1 MRVKKLYGFN
11 SDSPGV
17 MQDVTTFHEVN
28 ESEVSEEPS
37 VKFPP
42 LESPSNLSTSD
53 SVDSKSVV
61 VSLAGDTNTRCS
73 VL

>member
-1 MRVKKLYGFN
+1 MGMKKLCGFN

-28 ESEVSEEPS
+28 ESEDSEEPS
-37 VKFPP
+37 VKSSP

-53 SVDSKSVV
+53 SVDSESVV
-61 VSLAGDTNTRCS
+61 VSLAGDSNTCCS
-73 VL
+73 IL